1 MHHHEVLI
9 IGAGLA
15 GLRAALEALRAG
27 ADVGVV
33 SKLYPTRSHSGAAQG
48 GINAAL
54 GADDSIERHILD
66 TVKGSD
72 YLGDQE
78 AIEILCQEGPAA
90 IAELE
95 EMGVLFSRTPDG
107 RIAQRSLGGAGF
119 PRTCFAADYTGHL
132 ALHSLYQQLLCRG
145 VRVYPE
151 QHLLDLVVD
160 DRGCQGVVVL
170 DLANGRLDGFRAKA
184 VVLATGGY
192 GRVYAKTTN
201 AHACTGD
208 GVAIAYRAGAPL
220 ADMEFVQFHP
230 TSLYGKNILISE
242 AARGE
247 GGYLRNRN
255 GERFMARYAPEAME
269 LAPRDVVSRAI
280 AREIL
285 EGRGLGEGYV
295 ALDLTHLG
303 ADQIDAR
310 LPQVRQLALTYA
322 GIDIAHHPLPVEP
335 AAHYSMGGI
344 RCNTWG
350 ETEIPGLLA
359 AGECANVSVH
369 GANRLGGN
377 SLLDAWVFGK
387 RAGGRAAEIAR
398 ERPWGSAESIQGA
411 VDRWESELRR
421 ICSGARGEP
430 VAAVR
435 KALNQLMTDQVGI
448 FRDASGLESA
458 CQEIERLQETFQ
470 GIRLD
475 PGPPRFNY
483 ALVEYLECGHLLEI
497 ARVIAAS
504 ALYRCES
511 RGAHCRTDW
520 PERADEHWLVHTIAR
535 RSPAGPVLE
544 KRPVSITRFLP
555 AGRKY

>member
-1 MHHHEVLI
+1 MRTHDVLV

-27 ADVGVV
+27 LDVAIL

-54 GADDSIERHILD
+54 GADDSVERHFQD
-66 TVKGSD
+66 TVKGGD
-72 YLGDQE
+72 FLGDQE
-78 AIEILCQEGPAA
+78 AVEILCREAPGT

-95 EMGVLFSRTPDG
+95 EMGVLFSRTPEG

-132 ALHSLYQQLLCRG
+132 ALHSLYQQLLRLG
-145 VRVYPE
+145 ARLYTE
-151 QHLLDLVVD
+151 HHLLDLAVD
-160 DRGCQGVVVL
+160 EHACHGAVAL
-170 DLANGRLDGFRAKA
+170 DLASGRLEGFRARA

-192 GRVYAKTTN
+192 GRVYSKTTN

-230 TSLYGKNILISE
+230 TSLCGKNILISE

-255 GERFMARYAPEAME
+255 GERFMARYAPQAME

-285 EGRGLGEGYV
+285 EGRGLEEGGV

-303 ADQIDAR
+303 KEQIEAR

-322 GIDIAHHPLPVEP
+322 GIDIVHERLPVEP

-344 RCNTWG
+344 RSDVWG
-350 ETEIPGLLA
+350 ETEIAGLLA

-377 SLLDAWVFGK
+377 SLLDALVFGK
-387 RAGGRAAEIAR
+387 RSGARAAEIAR
-398 ERPWGSAESIQGA
+398 SRPLGDAQRLAGSLE
-411 VDRWESELRR
+411 RWEGEFQRVF
-421 ICSGARGEP
+421 SGTRGEP

-435 KALNQLMTDQVGI
+435 RDLTTLMTEHVGI
-448 FRDASGLESA
+448 FRDAAGLERA
-458 CQEIERLQETFQ
+458 RQEIEVLDERYRRV
-470 GIRLD
+470 RLD
-475 PGPPRFNY
+475 PGPRSYNY
-483 ALVEYLECGHLLEI
+483 AWIEYLECGYLLEI
-497 ARVIAAS
+497 ARVITAG
-504 ALYRCES
+504 ALYRRES
-511 RGAHCRTDW
+511 RGAHYRLDF
-520 PERADEHWLVHTIAR
+520 PERDDEHWLVHTIAR
-535 RSPAGPVLE
+535 RSPEGPVLSTV
-544 KRPVSITRFLP
+544 PVSITRFP
-555 AGRKY
+555 PTG

>member
-1 MHHHEVLI
+1 MQTHDVLVV
-9 IGAGLA
+9 GAGLA

-27 ADVGVV
+27 LDVAVV

-54 GADDSIERHILD
+54 GADDSIERHFQD

-78 AIEILCQEGPAA
+78 AIEILCQEGPAT

-95 EMGVLFSRTPDG
+95 QMGVLFSRTPEG

-132 ALHSLYQQLLCRG
+132 ALHALYQQLLRLG

-151 QHLLDLVVD
+151 HHLLELAVD
-160 DRGCQGVVVL
+160 DRGCHGIVAW
-170 DLANGRLDGFRAKA
+170 DLASGRLKGFRARA

-230 TSLYGKNILISE
+230 TSLCGKNILISE

-247 GGYLRNRN
+247 GGYLRNRY
-255 GERFMARYAPEAME
+255 GERFMARYAPQAME

-285 EGRGLGEGYV
+285 EGRGLDGGGV

-303 ADQIDAR
+303 EQQIEAR
-310 LPQVRQLALTYA
+310 LPQVRQLAMTYA
-322 GIDIAHHPLPVEP
+322 GVDIVHELLPVEP

-344 RCNTWG
+344 RCDVWG

-377 SLLDAWVFGK
+377 SLLDALVFGK
-387 RAGGRAAEIAR
+387 RAGARAAEIAR
-398 ERPWGSAESIQGA
+398 TRPLGDAPCLAGAIQ
-411 VDRWESELRR
+411 RWDTEVRSL
-421 ICSGARGEP
+421 CSGAQGEP

-435 KALNQLMTDQVGI
+435 RELTTLMTEQVGI
-448 FRDASGLESA
+448 FREAEGLEHA
-458 CQEIERLQETFQ
+458 REAIETLVGRYRS
-470 GIRLD
+470 IRLES
-475 PGPPRFNY
+475 GPQAYNY
-483 ALVEYLECGHLLEI
+483 GLIDYLECGYLLEI
-497 ARVIAAS
+497 ARVIAAG
-504 ALYRCES
+504 ALYRKES
-511 RGAHCRTDW
+511 RGAHCRLDF
-520 PERADEHWLVHTIAR
+520 PERDDERWLVHTIAR
-535 RSPAGPVLE
+535 WSPEGPVLSTV
-544 KRPVSITRFLP
+544 PVSITRFPP